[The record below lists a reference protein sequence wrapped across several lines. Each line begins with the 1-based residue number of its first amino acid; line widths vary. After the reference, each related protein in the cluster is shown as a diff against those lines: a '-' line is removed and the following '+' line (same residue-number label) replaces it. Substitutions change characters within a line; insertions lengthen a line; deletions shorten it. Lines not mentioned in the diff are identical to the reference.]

1 MKTKLL
7 VQALP
12 IEMKTSLLLSAALV
26 LVASAQP
33 PRASSAAELLEKG
46 IYTEETKGE
55 LGAASQI
62 YQQIVDDPRA
72 DRSLVA
78 QAQLRFGLCEL
89 KQGHKPQAIS
99 ALERLTHDFPD
110 KEKLLSLVEAHMPQL
125 LDDMVRQIEQNYIL
139 EVDRSELMETA
150 IRAIVGK
157 LDASNLLRTNDLEF
171 LGTNEMAEIN
181 VSLEQKVAGIGI
193 ELKLD
198 DATGELVVTTPLPGS
213 PALKGGLRSGDRIVQ
228 INGNDLPPGTKLEP
242 VVKLLRGPVGTTVT
256 VGVKREG
263 SPEPLAI
270 QLVRD
275 TIKLPSVK
283 GDHYKPD
290 FSWDFMLDDREKI
303 GYVRLTQV
311 GRQSAAEMQA
321 ALDDL
326 KSREMKALILDLR
339 NNPGGALDQAVEIAD
354 LFVDSGTIVTVKSR
368 TGEQVY
374 EAKAEGTFSGFP
386 IAVLVNSNT
395 ASAAEIVAACLQDH
409 QRAVVVGERTFGQGV
424 VRSLIPLKEGV
435 GTLKLPVATYY
446 RPNGKNMNRFPGAK
460 DSDEWG
466 VSPDPGYEIALTD
479 EESRQYQKARATRE
493 VLNGPPTQEAEFQD
507 RQLDK
512 AVDCVQAQLKHR

>member
-1 MKTKLL
+1 MLL
-7 VQALP
+7 VQPLP
-12 IEMKTSLLLSAALV
+12 IRMTSGLLLSAL
-26 LVASAQP
+26 LTLFASAQP
-33 PRASSAAELLEKG
+33 PRVSSAAELLEKG

-72 DRSLVA
+72 DPSLVA
-78 QAQLRFGLCEL
+78 QAQLRLGLCEL

-99 ALERLTHDFPD
+99 ALERLTRDFPD

-157 LDASNLLRTNDLEF
+157 LDARGLLRTNDLEF
-171 LGTNEMAEIN
+171 VGTNEMAEIN
-181 VSLEQKVAGIGI
+181 VSLEQKVAGIGVV
-193 ELKLD
+193 LKVD
-198 DATGELVVTTPLPGS
+198 DATGEFVVTTPIPGS

-228 INGNDLPPGTKLEP
+228 INGNDLPAGTNLEA
-242 VVKLLRGPVGTTVT
+242 VVKLLRGPVGTPVT
-256 VGVKREG
+256 VGVKRDGLREL
-263 SPEPLAI
+263 LAI
-270 QLVRD
+270 QLLRD

-290 FSWDFMLDDREKI
+290 LSWEFMLDDREKI

-311 GRQSAAEMQA
+311 GLQSAAEMKV

-339 NNPGGALDQAVEIAD
+339 NNPGGALAGAVEIAD
-354 LFVDSGTIVTVKSR
+354 LFVESGTIVTVKGR
-368 TGEQVY
+368 TGEKVY
-374 EAKAEGTFSGFP
+374 EANAEGTFSGFP
-386 IAVLVNSNT
+386 IVVLVNRNT

-409 QRAVVVGERTFGQGV
+409 QRAVVVGERTFGQGL
-424 VRSLIPLKEGV
+424 VRSLIPLQEGV

-466 VSPDPGYEIALTD
+466 VSPDPGCEIALTD
-479 EESRQYQKARATRE
+479 EERKQYEKASAARE
-493 VLNGPPTQEAEFQD
+493 VLNGDSTQQVEFQD
-507 RQLDK
+507 RQLEK
-512 AVDCVQAQLKHR
+512 ALDCVQAQLKHR